1 MVDTAD
7 PRAARAGALGGT
19 AAGTPL
25 AGATRDAP
33 ARATG
38 TPPVTRGTWGV
49 CSWGEAVV
57 GIGVTVAGIGC
68 AERAG
73 VALVGHGTRSGSGGR
88 DADCLSR
95 ASRGLTAGA
104 RVLVPR
110 ATTVAA
116 DGTRRGNAAASRAA
130 CRGAP
135 GTSRR
140 ATASEVRRAGDCVAG
155 PPALS
160 TVERDRPAGAVTSR
174 SRGAIGAGRGGG
186 TVVGLA
192 ICGSP
197 RR

>member
-1 MVDTAD
+1 MDTAD

-25 AGATRDAP
+25 AGATREAP

-38 TPPVTRGTWGV
+38 TAPVTRGTWSAGP
-49 CSWGEAVV
+49 WGEGAA
-57 GIGVTVAGIGC
+57 GIDLTVAGIGC
-68 AERAG
+68 AERGG
-73 VALVGHGTRSGSGGR
+73 VAPVGHGTRSGSGGP
-88 DADCLSR
+88 DADCFSR

-110 ATTVAA
+110 ATTVAGA
-116 DGTRRGNAAASRAA
+116 GTRRGNAAASRAA

-135 GTSRR
+135 VTSRR
-140 ATASEVRRAGDCVAG
+140 ATAIDVRRAGDCVAG
-155 PPALS
+155 PLALG

-174 SRGAIGAGRGGG
+174 SRGAIGAGWGGG